1 MIEAIT
7 GKIFKISRSFFDFKY
22 SFNFHKKFLK
32 FCNQMMY
39 KKKKRFISLNLDNSI
54 YECAVHIKQSTDYL
68 FNFISKFIFVP
79 VYVASTP
86 LSYDCF

>member
-39 KKKKRFISLNLDNSI
+39 KKKKKI
-54 YECAVHIKQSTDYL
+54 YITK
-68 FNFISKFIFVP
+68 P
-79 VYVASTP
+79 R
-86 LSYDCF
+86 